1 MTEKKAEVPVGPD
14 RRSFLKGSVV
24 AAVAAVVETRPAAR
38 LLAHVTADL
47 REDAVA
53 GQGGATSSEAE
64 RSVDLA
70 NVLQGTDSTHAFSRG
85 NTLPIA
91 AVPFGM
97 AHWTLQSETRSP
109 WMFQPGARRLQ
120 GFRSTHQLSPWLS
133 DYGQAVFL
141 PFSGEPKL
149 EPNASSSSWRPED
162 AVLRPYSFK
171 LSLMRYQVDAE
182 LVPTTRCAVIAAANR
197 SGLASGFLIEVP
209 KGAEPVERDE
219 AKHAVR
225 FKSTIN
231 EGGVPAG
238 FATYYVVRFAEAWQ
252 ALDVKQEAGRLT
264 IVARFGSAKSIEARI
279 ATSFIS
285 FEQAEK
291 NLERELGTKTVEQVR
306 AEAKA
311 DWAKH
316 FERMQ
321 VEGGTDR
328 QQRTFYSCLYRA
340 LLFPRTF
347 HELDDLGKPQHYSA
361 YNGKVE
367 PGVMYADHGYW
378 DVYRAWYPWMSIV
391 FPERLGEIL
400 QAWVNAYKEG
410 GWLPQFPA
418 PGYRACMTGSLIDS
432 LFGEAAAK
440 GIKGFDLAA
449 AYEGLKKHATQPGD
463 PDKGYGRR
471 GVEDYLKL
479 GYCSVD
485 HVDQAAAE
493 TVDAAYGDFCI
504 AQVAK
509 ALGHEDDAAMFMK
522 RAQNWKNIFDA
533 GTGFFR
539 GKHADGK
546 WLEPFD
552 EVQWGNPYVEGAAWQ
567 HRWDAPHDV
576 EGLFAAMGGKEKAA
590 AALEKMLTM
599 EPVFHVGVYGQE
611 IHEMSE
617 MAAVN
622 FGQYDH
628 GNQPVHHVLYLFA
641 LAGRPD
647 RTQYW
652 VKRVM
657 EELYSPESFA
667 GDEDT
672 GAMAAWYLMSA
683 MGMYAACPA
692 KGEYV
697 LGRAFFPALTVR
709 VGEGKTL
716 RIENRA
722 SGGANARSQTRDLGN
737 PASLNG
743 KRIEG
748 PVVGHAA
755 IAGGGRLVFG

>member
-24 AAVAAVVETRPAAR
+24 AAVAAVLDAQPALAVTTHVAEAAAR
-38 LLAHVTADL
+38 GSEAAK
-47 REDAVA
+47 
-53 GQGGATSSEAE
+53 GGVSAEAE
-64 RSVDLA
+64 RAIDLV

-97 AHWTLQSETRSP
+97 AHWTLQSEARSP

-133 DYGQAVFL
+133 DYGEAVFL

-149 EPNASSSSWRPED
+149 DLNASSSSWRPEE
-162 AVLRPYSFK
+162 AVLRAYSFK
-171 LSLMRYQVDAE
+171 LSLLRYQVDAE
-182 LVPTTRCAVIAAANR
+182 LVPTTRCAVIAATNR
-197 SGLASGFLIEVP
+197 SGFASGFLIEVP
-209 KGAEPVERDE
+209 KGAEPVDRDE
-219 AKHAVR
+219 AKHTVR

-231 EGGVPAG
+231 EGGVPTG
-238 FATYYVVRFAEAWQ
+238 FATYYVVRFEEAWQ
-252 ALDVKQEAGRLT
+252 GLDVKTAAGRLT
-264 IVARFGSAKSIEARI
+264 IVARFGNVKRIEARI

-291 NLERELGTKTVEQVR
+291 NLERELGSKPVEQVR
-306 AEAKA
+306 SEAMAE
-311 DWAKH
+311 WAKH

-347 HELDDLGKPQHYSA
+347 HEMDDAGKPQHYSA

-449 AYEGLKKHATQPGD
+449 AYGGLKKHATQPGD
-463 PDKGYGRR
+463 PDKGFGRR

-509 ALGHEDDAAMFMK
+509 ALGHDDDAAMFMK
-522 RAQNWKNIFDA
+522 RAQNWKNIFDP

-539 GKHADGK
+539 GKHADGA

-567 HRWDAPHDV
+567 HRWDAPHDMD
-576 EGLFAAMGGKEKAA
+576 GLFAAMGGKEKAA

-683 MGMYAACPA
+683 MGMYAVCPGKA
-692 KGEYV
+692 EYV
-697 LGRAFFPALTVR
+697 LGRAYFPAMTVR
-709 VGEGKTL
+709 VAEGKTL
-716 RIENRA
+716 RIENRGG
-722 SGGANARSQTRDLGN
+722 SGTARAL
-737 PASLNG
+737 LNG
-743 KRIEG
+743 KGIEG
-748 PVVGHAA
+748 VMVEHSAVLEGGH
-755 IAGGGRLVFG
+755 LVFG

>member
-1 MTEKKAEVPVGPD
+1 
-14 RRSFLKGSVV
+14 
-24 AAVAAVVETRPAAR
+24 
-38 LLAHVTADL
+38 
-47 REDAVA
+47 
-53 GQGGATSSEAE
+53 
-64 RSVDLA
+64 
-70 NVLQGTDSTHAFSRG
+70 
-85 NTLPIA
+85 
-91 AVPFGM
+91 
-97 AHWTLQSETRSP
+97 
-109 WMFQPGARRLQ
+109 
-120 GFRSTHQLSPWLS
+120 
-133 DYGQAVFL
+133 
-141 PFSGEPKL
+141 
-149 EPNASSSSWRPED
+149 
-162 AVLRPYSFK
+162 
-171 LSLMRYQVDAE
+171 MRYQLDAE
-182 LVPTTRCAVIAAANR
+182 LVPSTRCAVIAAMNR
-197 SGLASGFLIEVP
+197 SGLPAGFFIEVP
-209 KGAEPVERDE
+209 KGAEPVDRDQ
-219 AKHAVR
+219 AKSTVR

-231 EGGVPAG
+231 EGGVPAN
-238 FATYYVVRFAEAWQ
+238 FATYFVVRFAMQWQ
-252 ALDVKQEAGRLT
+252 ALDVKQAAGRLT
-264 IVARFGSAKSIEARI
+264 ITAHFGNVKTVEARI

-285 FEQAEK
+285 FEQAQK
-291 NLERELGTKTVEQVR
+291 NLDRELGSKPMEQLR
-306 AEAKA
+306 AEAKT
-311 DWAKH
+311 DWATH
-316 FERMQ
+316 FDRMQ
-321 VEGGTDR
+321 IEGGTDR

-347 HELDDLGKPQHYSA
+347 HEPDDSGQPQHYSA

-400 QAWVNAYKEG
+400 QAWVNASKEG

-449 AYEGLKKHATQPGD
+449 AYDGLKKHGTQPGD

-471 GVEDYLKL
+471 GVEDYLNL

-509 ALGHEDDAAMFMK
+509 ALGHDADAAMFMK
-522 RAQNWKNIFDA
+522 RSQNWKNIFDPA
-533 GTGFFR
+533 TGFFR
-539 GKHADGK
+539 GKHADGS
-546 WLEPFD
+546 WFEPLD
-552 EVQWGNPYVEGAAWQ
+552 AVQWGNPYVEGSAWQ
-567 HRWDAPHDV
+567 HRWDAPHDID
-576 EGLFAAMGGKEKAA
+576 GLFAAMGGKNKAA

-599 EPVFHVGVYGQE
+599 DPVFHVGVYGQE

-657 EELYSPESFA
+657 DELYSPESFA

-683 MGMYAACPA
+683 MGMYAVCPA
-692 KGEYV
+692 KPEYV
-697 LGRAFFPALTVR
+697 LGRALFPAMTVR
-709 VGEGKTL
+709 VAEGKTL
-716 RIENRA
+716 RIENRGNAGAARA
-722 SGGANARSQTRDLGN
+722 SF
-737 PASLNG
+737 NG
-743 KRIEG
+743 KAIEG
-748 PVVGHAA
+748 VTLQHAA
-755 IAGGGRLVFG
+755 VVGGGRLVFG

>member
-1 MTEKKAEVPVGPD
+1 MAENTLRSG
-14 RRSFLKGSVV
+14 RRDFIKGSAV
-24 AAVAAVVETRPAAR
+24 AAVAAVMDTKPALAAA
-38 LLAHVTADL
+38 AHVTESL
-47 REDAVA
+47 VGPER
-53 GQGGATSSEAE
+53 GGGTAEAE
-64 RSVDLA
+64 RAVDLA

-91 AVPFGM
+91 AMPFGM
-97 AHWTLQSETRSP
+97 AHWTLQSEARSP

-120 GFRSTHQLSPWLS
+120 GFRGTHQLSPWLS

-141 PFSGEPKL
+141 PFSGEPRL
-149 EPNASSSSWRPED
+149 EPEARASSWRPED

-171 LSLMRYQVDAE
+171 VSLLRYQVDAE
-182 LVPTTRCAVIAAANR
+182 LVPTTRCSVIAAVNR
-197 SGLASGFLIEVP
+197 SGMASGFLIEVP
-209 KGAEPVERDE
+209 KGAEPVDRDE
-219 AKHAVR
+219 TRHTVR

-231 EGGVPAG
+231 DGGVPAG

-252 ALDVKQEAGRLT
+252 GLDVKVAAGRLT
-264 IVARFGSAKSIEARI
+264 IVARFGNSRSLEARI

-291 NLERELGTKTVEQVR
+291 NLERELGSKPVEQVR

-311 DWAKH
+311 DWATH

-321 VEGGTDR
+321 IEGGTDR
-328 QQRTFYSCLYRA
+328 QRRTFYSCLYRA

-347 HELDDLGKPQHYSA
+347 HEVDDAGKPQHYSA

-440 GIKGFDLAA
+440 GINGFDMAA
-449 AYEGLKKHATQPGD
+449 AYEGMKKHATQPGD
-463 PDKGYGRR
+463 PDKGFGRR

-509 ALGHEDDAAMFMK
+509 ALGHDDDAAMFMK
-522 RAQNWKNIFDA
+522 RSQNWKNIFDA

-539 GKHADGK
+539 GKHADGS

-567 HRWDAPHDV
+567 HRWDAPHDMD
-576 EGLFAAMGGKEKAA
+576 GLFAAMGGKEKTA

-599 EPVFHVGVYGQE
+599 EPVFHVGAYGQE

-657 EELYSPESFA
+657 EELYSPETFA

-683 MGMYAACPA
+683 MGLYAVCPA

-697 LGRAFFPALTVR
+697 LGRAYFPAMTVR
-709 VGEGKTL
+709 VAEGKTL
-716 RIENRA
+716 RIENRGRA
-722 SGGANARSQTRDLGN
+722 GTAG
-737 PASLNG
+737 ASLNG
-743 KRIEG
+743 KGMEG
-748 PVVGHAA
+748 VVVRHAA
-755 IAGGGRLVFG
+755 VVEGGRLVFG

>member
-1 MTEKKAEVPVGPD
+1 MNEQEMQMAEEKVEVTRGLG
-14 RRSFLKGSVV
+14 RRSFLKGSGL
-24 AAVAAVVETRPAAR
+24 AAVTAVVDPKLGLGLTTNGAEQEKQSRGGT
-38 LLAHVTADL
+38 
-47 REDAVA
+47 EA
-53 GQGGATSSEAE
+53 GGPI
-64 RSVDLA
+64 DLA
-70 NVLQGTDSTHAFSRG
+70 NVLQGTDSTYKFSRG

-91 AVPFGM
+91 AMPFGM
-97 AHWTLQSETRSP
+97 AHWTLQSDSGTA
-109 WMFQPGARRLQ
+109 WMFQAGERRLQ
-120 GFRSTHQLSPWLS
+120 GLRCTHQLSPWLS
-133 DYGQAVFL
+133 DYGQAIFL
-141 PFSGEPKL
+141 PFTGEPNL
-149 EPNASSSSWRPED
+149 DPGARSSSWRPEQ
-162 AVLRPYSFK
+162 AVLRPYSFR
-171 LSLMRYQVDAE
+171 LSLMRYEMDVE
-182 LVPTTRCAVIAAANR
+182 MVPTMRCAVISSQNR
-197 SGLASGFLIEVP
+197 SGLDSGFLIEVP
-209 KGAEPVERDE
+209 KGAEPAQRDRDD
-219 AKHAVR
+219 ARHTVR

-231 EGGVPAG
+231 EGGVPAN
-238 FATYYVVRFAEAWQ
+238 FATYYVVRFDEGWQ
-252 ALDVKQEAGRLT
+252 ALDVRQHEGDLQ
-264 IVARFGSAKSIEARI
+264 IVARFGKTKSVEARI

-285 FEQAEK
+285 YEQAEQ
-291 NLERELGTKTVEQVR
+291 NLEREVGTKPIDQVR
-306 AEAKA
+306 DEAKA
-311 DWAKH
+311 EWTKH

-347 HELDDLGKPQHYSA
+347 HELDDAGKPHHYSA
-361 YNGKVE
+361 YNGKIE

-391 FPERLGEIL
+391 FPERLAEIL

-418 PGYRACMTGSLIDS
+418 PGYRACMTGSLIDA
-432 LFGEAAAK
+432 LFGDAAAK
-440 GIKGFDLAA
+440 GIKGFDLAT

-471 GVEDYLKL
+471 GIEEYLKL

-504 AQVAK
+504 AQMAR
-509 ALGHEDDAAMFMK
+509 ALGRNEDAEMFLK
-522 RAQNWKNIFDA
+522 RSQNWRNLFDA
-533 GTGFFR
+533 GTGFLR

-552 EVQWGNPYVEGAAWQ
+552 AVQWGNPYVEGSAWQ
-567 HRWDAPHDV
+567 HRWDVPHDID
-576 EGLFAAMGGKEKAA
+576 GLFAAMGGKDKAV
-590 AALEKMLTM
+590 AALEKMLTI
-599 EPVFHVGVYGQE
+599 EPAFHVGVYGQE

-617 MAAVN
+617 MAAVD

-628 GNQPVHHVLYLFA
+628 GNQPVHHVLYIFA

-657 EELYSPESFA
+657 EELYSPEGFA

-672 GAMAAWYLMSA
+672 GSMAAWYLLSA
-683 MGMYAACPA
+683 MGMFPVCPGKA
-692 KGEYV
+692 EYV
-697 LGRAFFPALTVR
+697 LGRALFPGITVR
-709 VGEGKTL
+709 VAEGKTL

-722 SGGANARSQTRDLGN
+722 SSGMAR
-737 PASLNG
+737 AALNG
-743 KRIEG
+743 KGIEG
-748 PVVGHAA
+748 VVVSHAA
-755 IAGGGRLVFG
+755 VVDGGRLVFG